1 MIGGRR
7 VAAPQFC
14 RALLALSCMGT
25 LAIAACHRG
34 GDPAAGISVREQIT
48 PQPVRVGP
56 ANVIVQ
62 LADAAAEPIP
72 HATIMVEADM
82 SHPGMGPVFGTA
94 KETAPGSYRTQIDF
108 NMGGD
113 WIVLLHIKLAD
124 GRKIER
130 QMDVKGVRSN

>member
-1 MIGGRR
+1 M
-7 VAAPQFC
+7 AAPQFC

-62 LADAAAEPIP
+62 LADAAAAEPIP

-82 SHPGMGPVFGTA
+82 SHPGMGPVFDSA
-94 KETAPGSYRTQIDF
+94 RETAPGSYRTQIDF

-113 WIVLLHIKLAD
+113 WVVLLHIKLAD

-130 QMDVKGVRSN
+130 HMDVRSVRSN